1 MPRLI
6 RHGLTCLL
14 LALPFAALAQ
24 NADLSGE
31 LRDPAHALI
40 AGGTVTVTQD
50 TTGVQQQTH
59 TNRSGV
65 YFFSLQ
71 PGSYSMDISAQ
82 GFKPVHRSDI
92 VLQVAQPAR
101 LDFTLQVGGDEQTVT
116 VTSGTEVLQESPS
129 VGVTITE
136 EEIARLPIN
145 GVSPTGTYGR
155 NYTSLILLMPGASD
169 VSLAGGDG
177 TISGTALYSVNGQR
191 NQDNNYTLDGIDN
204 NFFHKQSPGLS
215 PPMDSLKEFRVAT
228 NNSSGFGRSAGA
240 NIALVTKSGGSELH
254 GSIYEYARQSLFD
267 ANTWFNNHDTPITPK
282 QPFHYN
288 EFGVTLGGPV
298 VIPKLYNGGKKAFW
312 FFSYE
317 GFRLRESLQT
327 QSQARS
333 FVPTAA
339 ERGGDFSALLPKYVI
354 YDPLTTVVVTNG
366 IKSTLKRTAFPNNI
380 IPTNRLDPVSLAYL
394 NALVPLPNQTGVNA
408 GGYNYVNPT
417 PLRNDRNVY
426 VGRLDYHLNAKNS
439 FFFRILNQSANQ
451 TRPQALPDFT
461 EITSF
466 SGYNFASG
474 WDFIP
479 NAKSLLQVR
488 FGFNNPQG
496 PDVTRNTLGIT
507 RDQFFAQTGI
517 QIFAAQSPY
526 NVLPSI
532 SATDFSIDESGGT
545 SRDDVYEANAVYSRS
560 IGLGLLKLG
569 FTFQPRHYYHDAT
582 SPTSGSAT
590 YDVSKTDLDG
600 VQITSGSGTA
610 SFLLGFPTQ
619 IDRGQGNS
627 DVNATQK
634 FYSTFAVYN
643 RKFGQRLT
651 AEAGLRYEFYK
662 PPVDK
667 QDRLGTLWVHN
678 DPTSGSITGTLLWAG
693 VNPLP
698 DPVTGVVNQPPNRA
712 GFGRGLAQT
721 NYLNFM
727 PRVGLAY
734 LVGKNTIVRAGYG
747 IYDNSTDFQEVQ
759 DERKFYPYNFD
770 QSVPTNNGVVP
781 DTTLQSPG
789 PSYSSTAVLAGYAQ
803 VPEKKTPY
811 SQQYNLTV
819 QRELPAQIIAQIAY
833 VGSTS
838 KHLIGYEPFNTAP
851 VADPNQSDPV
861 LNPVNPRRLLPQYGD
876 IYQGANRYK
885 ANYNALQIAAR
896 RRYRAG
902 FEFQGNYTYS
912 RSMDNQSSLGE
923 MKTQDPFN
931 PGPDYSRS
939 SFDLTHIFNL
949 SFVYDLPFG
958 RGRYLGTRWPR
969 ALDSV
974 IGGWSIQSI
983 NRYETGPPVNV
994 TLGGKDIANT
1004 GYAGISVQRPNV
1016 IGNPNAGPHNISQ
1029 WFNTQAFS
1037 TPAQG
1042 TYGDSRPFT
1051 IHSDALRKTDL
1062 SIYKRFFTVEQQTL
1076 DLRLEAFN
1084 LPNTPSFASPKVNEQ
1099 AQGSFGTVTGV
1110 SVNARQLQ
1118 LALRYTF

>member
-1 MPRLI
+1 MQRLI
-6 RHGLTCLL
+6 RYGLTCLL
-14 LALPFAALAQ
+14 LTLPIAALAQ
-24 NADLSGE
+24 TADLSGE
-31 LRDPAHALI
+31 LRDPSHALI
-40 AGGTVTVTQD
+40 TGGTITVTQEA
-50 TTGVQQQTH
+50 TGVQQQTH
-59 TNRSGV
+59 TNRSGA

-71 PGSYSMDISAQ
+71 PGTYSMDISAQ
-82 GFKPVHRSDI
+82 GFKPVHRAEI

-116 VTSGTEVLQESPS
+116 VTSGTEALQESPS
-129 VGVTITE
+129 VGMTITE

-145 GVSPTGTYGR
+145 GANVNGTYGR
-155 NYTSLILLMPGASD
+155 NYTTLVLLMPGASD

-177 TISGTALYSVNGQR
+177 IISGTALYSVNGQR
-191 NQDNNYTLDGIDN
+191 NQDNNYTMDGIDN

-240 NIALVTKSGGSELH
+240 NIALVTKSGGSKLH
-254 GSIYEYARQSLFD
+254 GSLYEYSRQSLFD
-267 ANTWFNNHDTPITPK
+267 ANSWFNNHTTPITPK

-298 VIPKLYNGGKKAFW
+298 IIPKLYNGGKKTFW

-317 GFRLRESLQT
+317 GFRLRQSDQT
-327 QSQARS
+327 QSQALS
-333 FVPTAA
+333 DVPTAA
-339 ERGGDFSALLPKYVI
+339 ERTGDFSALAETI
-354 YDPLTTVVVTNG
+354 YDPLTTVVVTSGNTT
-366 IKSTLKRTAFPNNI
+366 TLKRTAFPGNI

-394 NALVPLPNQTGVNA
+394 NTFVPLPNITGVKP
-408 GGYNYVNPT
+408 GGSNYLNLM
-417 PLRNDRNVY
+417 PLRNDRNVF
-426 VGRLDYHLNAKNS
+426 VGRLDYHLNTKNS

-451 TRPQALPDFT
+451 TKPQAQPDFT

-466 SGYNFASG
+466 NGYNLASG

-488 FGFNNPQG
+488 LGFNNPQG

-507 RDQFFAQTGI
+507 RDQFFTQTGI
-517 QIFAAQSPY
+517 QIFAAQAPY

-532 SATDFSIDESGGT
+532 SAEDFSISETGGT
-545 SRDDVYEANAVYSRS
+545 SHDDVYETNAVYSRS
-560 IGLGLLKLG
+560 IGTGLLKLG

-582 SPTSGSAT
+582 SPTSGTAT
-590 YDVSKTDLDG
+590 YDVTKTDVDG
-600 VQITSGSGTA
+600 AAINSGSGTA
-610 SFLLGFPTQ
+610 SFLLGFPTK
-619 IDRGQGNS
+619 IDRGQGNA
-627 DVNATQK
+627 DVDATQK

-643 RKFGQRLT
+643 HKFGQRLT
-651 AEAGLRYEFYK
+651 AEAGLRYEFYE

-678 DPTSGSITGTLLWAG
+678 DPTSGSVTGTLLWAG

-698 DPVTGVVNQPPNRA
+698 DPVTGVVNQPPNQA

-721 NYLNFM
+721 NHLNFM

-770 QSVPTNNGVVP
+770 QSITTNTGVIP

-789 PSYSSTAVLAGYAQ
+789 PSYSSTAALAGYAQ

-833 VGSTS
+833 VGSAS

-851 VADPNQSDPV
+851 VASPTEASPV
-861 LNPVNPRRLLPQYGD
+861 LNPVGPRRLLPQYGD

-902 FEFQGNYTYS
+902 IEFQGNYTYS

-949 SFVYDLPFG
+949 SFVCDLPFG
-958 RGRYLGTRWPR
+958 RGRAFGTQWPR
-969 ALDSV
+969 AMDRVL
-974 IGGWSIQSI
+974 GGWSIQSI

-994 TLGGKDIANT
+994 TLGGLDNANT
-1004 GYAGISVQRPNV
+1004 GYVGSTEQRPNV
-1016 IGNPNAGPHNISQ
+1016 LGDPNAGPRTVAQ

-1037 TPAQG
+1037 LSTPG

-1051 IHSDALRKTDL
+1051 IHSDALHKTDL
-1062 SIYKRFFTVEQQTL
+1062 SIYKRFLTVDQQTL

-1084 LPNTPSFASPKVNEQ
+1084 LPNTPSFAGPKVNEQ
-1099 AQGSFGTVTGV
+1099 AHGSFGTITGV

-1118 LALRYTF
+1118 IALRYSF